1 MPQVINVS
9 KQDAESSGFVA
20 TDNTVAVD
28 TSMSAITSID
38 GDMTV
43 ITAEDDFVDI
53 QSKFSSGINTTQ
65 ANRMMS
71 SLSSGIFGMPYQF
84 MENVDTVV
92 TGTDFGRK
100 YMEKIASVMP
110 VMFICPGEPSFMTG
124 YTDDQK
130 SGILSL
136 FDETNDMTVEDI
148 MGTQSSARYYTF
160 NSKFGMF
167 TKYVNTM
174 VRALSIY
181 MGLGQERYAEGS
193 NRLYRF
199 ELSQLL
205 NKDFASL
212 FNANTSLAFYLDSE
226 TAISENFSNSTT
238 ESQLS
243 QKVNS
248 VSDTAR
254 ELDFMLGSAG
264 VGGMYDKLKQAIGT
278 TEALNGVEDSIG
290 LGNGVM
296 KRVTSSL
303 ATVVS
308 GGKMIFPEIWSGSD
322 YSRSYTITMKLRSP
336 DPDPLSILLNIY
348 IPLCCITSL
357 VMPRQMGVDANAYG
371 SPFLVRATYKSIF
384 NCELGVVSSVDIQK
398 GGEDKWN
405 ALGMP
410 TSVDVTITIKD
421 LYSTMF
427 MSATDKGLLNNTS
440 QLDYIALM
448 AGIDMNKDWIARNI
462 KLKAYLKAGAITS
475 APISYWENF
484 KRGTNK
490 STSNFLNNVLKSD
503 IRWNR

>member
-1 MPQVINVS
+1 MPVSEIS
-9 KQDAESSGFVA
+9 KQNAEA
-20 TDNTVAVD
+20 TAPDNTNDLANVD
-28 TSMSAITSID
+28 TSMSAITTID

-43 ITAEDDFVDI
+43 ISAEDDFVSVKTKFD
-53 QSKFSSGINTTQ
+53 SKISTSQVNG
-65 ANRMMS
+65 MMS

-92 TGTDFGRK
+92 EGTDFGRK

-124 YTDDQK
+124 YSDEQK
-130 SGILSL
+130 SGMLSL
-136 FDETNDMTVEDI
+136 FDDTNDMTVDDI
-148 MGTQSSARYYTF
+148 MGNQSSARYYTF
-160 NSKFGMF
+160 NSKFGTY

-226 TAISENFSNSTT
+226 TSISENFSNSTT

-248 VSDTAR
+248 YSDTAR
-254 ELDFMLGSAG
+254 ELEFMLGSAG
-264 VGGMYDKLKQAIGT
+264 VSGMYDNLRKSIGT
-278 TEALNGVEDSIG
+278 ADALNGVEDSIG
-290 LGNGVM
+290 LGKGVM
-296 KRVTSSL
+296 KKVTSGL

-357 VMPRQMGVDANAYG
+357 VMPKQIGYDANAYS

-384 NCELGVVSSVDIQK
+384 NCELGIVSSVDIQK

-427 MSATDKGLLNNTS
+427 MSSTDKGLLNNTS

-462 KLKAYLKAGAITS
+462 KLKAYLKAGAITT

-484 KRGTNK
+484 KRGANK
-490 STSNFLNNVLKSD
+490 STTNFLNNVLRSD